1 MKNVL
6 KEIKNDIIS
15 KGDEPRVD
23 NIEQLYIS
31 KQNILFIILFKLNP
45 RIFKY
50 IIFIENH

>member
-23 NIEQLYIS
+23 NIEQYIS
-31 KQNILFIILFKLNP
+31 QNK
-45 RIFKY
+45 IFC
-50 IIFIENH
+50 